1 MFIVGHGTLI
11 PTLTLN
17 DGNAAKTSLE
27 KAEALNN
34 SFGSVLSDEH
44 CTNVP
49 FCEEKSG
56 TPLSN
61 IIFTP
66 DMIKMNLL
74 NLNVNKSV
82 GSDNIHPYMI
92 KTLAEFISKPLAI
105 LFNKSMESGTTPE
118 KWAEAFT
125 SHSQERNNEYRG

>member
-1 MFIVGHGTLI
+1 M
-11 PTLTLN
+11 TLN

-27 KAEALNN
+27 KAGVLNN
-34 SFGSVLSDEH
+34 YFGSVLSDEH

-49 FCEEKSG
+49 LCEEKYSG

-61 IIFTP
+61 ITFTP
-66 DMIKMNLL
+66 DMVKMKLL

-82 GSDNIHPYMI
+82 GHDNILPYML

-105 LFNKSMESGTTPE
+105 LFNKSMESRTTSE
-118 KWAEAFT
+118 KWAEAQPFT
-125 SHSQERNNEYRG
+125 RRE